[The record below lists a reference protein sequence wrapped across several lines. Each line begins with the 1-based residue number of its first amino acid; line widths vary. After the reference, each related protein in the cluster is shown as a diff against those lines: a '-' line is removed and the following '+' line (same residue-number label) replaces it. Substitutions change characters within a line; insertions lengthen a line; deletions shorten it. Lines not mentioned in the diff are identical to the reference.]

1 VNQGNSMKIA
11 PEHKA
16 AVNGFA
22 DKAEAIRKQVADL
35 SRRITDHIT
44 TIDREH
50 GDSMDTFYELL
61 DRSRQAA
68 YWLGRINDERT
79 IL

>member
-1 VNQGNSMKIA
+1 MKIA
-11 PEHKA
+11 PEHAA

-22 DKAEAIRKQVADL
+22 DKAEAIRKQIAEL
-35 SRRITDHIT
+35 SRLITDHIT
-44 TIDREH
+44 TIDREQ
-50 GDSMDTFYELL
+50 GDTMDMFYELS